1 MFYFTVKETI
11 MTEFLTDTLLM
22 IKPVHFR
29 GNDQTAVNNYYQSK
43 QSITSEEAQHKA
55 LVEFEKFVDKL
66 RENDIEVIVMLDN
79 EEHDTPDS
87 VFPNNWISFH
97 EDGTVAIY
105 PMFAENRRHERRDD
119 LIDYLE
125 LQGLSVGDKI
135 DFTGWESQNKFL
147 EGTGSLVLDRENKIA
162 YAALSERT
170 DEEVLEDFK
179 SKMGY
184 EVVAFHSNQT
194 ANGKRVPVYHTN
206 VMMAMGDTFCI
217 ACMDSIDDEAEKNEL
232 ILSLTTSGKEIV
244 EISEGQMGRFA
255 GNALQLK
262 NKKGKTVLVMSE
274 SAAKSLDNDQLED
287 LQKYNDLIIS
297 SPLDTIES
305 LGGGSARCM
314 MAEVFLPR
322 V

>member
-1 MFYFTVKETI
+1 MS
-11 MTEFLTDTLLM
+11 EFLTDTLLM

-29 GNDQTAVNNYYQSK
+29 GNDQTAVNNFYQSK
-43 QSITSEEAQHKA
+43 QTITSEEAQHKA

-66 RENDIEVIVMLDN
+66 RQNEIEVIVMLDN
-79 EEHDTPDS
+79 ENQDTPDS
-87 VFPNNWISFH
+87 IFPNNWISFH
-97 EDGTVAIY
+97 ENGDVAIY
-105 PMFAENRRHERRDD
+105 PMFAENRRLERREDI
-119 LIDYLE
+119 IDYME
-125 LQGLSVGDKI
+125 LQGLSIRNKI
-135 DFTGWESQNKFL
+135 DFTSWESQNKFL

-170 DEEVLEDFK
+170 EEEVLEDFK
-179 SKMGY
+179 SKMDY

-206 VMMAMGDTFCI
+206 VMMAMGDSFCI

-244 EISEGQMGRFA
+244 EISEGQMGQFA
-255 GNALQLK
+255 GNALQVK
-262 NKKGKTVLVMSE
+262 NKNGKTVLVMSE
-274 SAAKSLDNDQLED
+274 TAAKSLNTDQLED
-287 LQKYNDLIIS
+287 LQKYNDIIIS

-314 MAEVFLPR
+314 MAEVFLPK